1 MTNKLYSF
9 VMLLT
14 VAVSIWFNV
23 DAYSSP
29 TSQSNYTQVRNES
42 DFQLK
47 FDDFAG
53 AGSLSLKP
61 GESVE
66 FYVKPGTHT
75 TTGHSVSV
83 NNVYDTELVVY
94 SYEITFDAGQ
104 MVTVQDPTIFDI
116 LTNDLSGNS
125 WVGALESAD
134 KESVNVSISFSN
146 DGAVVID
153 SGTDGKVNGFYS
165 ETTRN
170 AKEISRSFVV
180 TKKTEEETVDW
191 PYSKIYGHLYEL
203 NNLLHLNFGVNDQ
216 WIPFRP
222 AVIDEMNGVSKPSPV
237 RSQRKFRI
245 NLSEKPAI
253 IDDMPMMSRE
263 SGRTAGKSHV
273 TSSQSQLSPRSLAG
287 TANANRTSKAASK
300 LLRKVVPTNY
310 RITKRK
316 LTPDVEVTL
325 VPEERGVIVFQE
337 TAPAMKGGKTS
348 GQLSIFMWIK
358 NNESKA
364 LKLDRVVYS
373 NSQITRS
380 WSVAPNRGTKAP
392 NPIPVGEVTMWQNGR
407 DYNEMGKVLPL
418 SQPFPKWQTIK
429 LYFRGYPRPVV
440 LTRPLRPY
448 RGSALEFPARP
459 EHLGVNEYWSGRTL
473 HGSGGSQVFGL
484 DLGVRGWDGK
494 KWNPHRPGTNGSKN
508 SDYRCYGKPI
518 YAMADGVV
526 LRFRNNHSENA
537 KPGVKNYEI
546 VEGNHFWI
554 DHGELVVLY
563 AHFQKRSLNR
573 TLLREGAMVKKGD
586 FLGLTGNSGNSSA
599 PHLHLHAVKGD
610 KAWSRDFRPM
620 RLTGAE
626 VVGSARMTNPTVT
639 HKWEKLNKRNLPK
652 ESTLIRPNVGLHWA
666 EYTRHGLRGSYYQGE
681 FDKMAKAGYYPE
693 WVNGY
698 EVNNTTYFNVIFRP
712 SNGRRWVARHGIN
725 GAQFQREF
733 NRWTKAG
740 FRPITVDSY
749 VSNGKVR
756 YAAVFMKIP
765 GPAYRVY
772 HGASQLVH
780 QLRFN
785 LWAKQGW
792 TPTHVSVVTLNGK
805 NYFTAI
811 YEKKRVGG
819 FYHLAGMSGAQYQ
832 MEFNKKAKQGFEPV
846 YIDVYNDG
854 TRPRFSVIW
863 YKNPPFQ
870 SYAAR
875 HGLTGRQFQLVFNNN
890 IRAGRLTRCIA
901 GYAYR
906 GKAYFAGL
914 WTKQQTKKAVVIR
927 PVVKPKPTMIRKPT
941 AKQPV
946 APPTPTLVKPKPTMI
961 RKPTAKQPVAPPTP
975 TVVRKPKV

>member
-1 MTNKLYSF
+1 MKNSLIRYLA
-9 VMLLT
+9 LLLL
-14 VAVSIWFNV
+14 AI
-23 DAYSSP
+23 SS
-29 TSQSNYTQVRNES
+29 SLVCQAESGISVKNSNTQIRNES
-42 DFQLK
+42 AFLLK
-47 FDDFAG
+47 FDNFAG
-53 AGSLSLKP
+53 TGSLSLQP
-61 GESVE
+61 EEVVE
-66 FYVKPGTHT
+66 RYLAPKTYT
-75 TTGHSVSV
+75 TTGQLYSV
-83 NNVYDTELVVY
+83 NNVYGTEILVY
-94 SYEITFDAGQ
+94 SNTITFEAGQ
-104 MVTVQDPTIFDI
+104 VIRVYDPTVYE
-116 LTNDLSGNS
+116 LLSS
-125 WVGALESAD
+125 DHTSSHWLGAVEDVD
-134 KESVNVSISFSN
+134 KEPVNYSISFSGN
-146 DGAVVID
+146 GTVAIS
-153 SGTDGKVNGFYS
+153 SGSDNEINGFYT
-165 ETTRN
+165 ETARN
-170 AKEISRSFVV
+170 ANEISRSFTIT
-180 TKKTEEETVDW
+180 TKTDERKSHW

-203 NNLLHLNFGVNDQ
+203 NNLLYLNFDETAQ
-216 WIPFRP
+216 WMRFRL
-222 AVIDEMNGVSKPSPV
+222 VEIDETNGVSDTLPV
-237 RSQRKFRI
+237 HAQRKFRI
-245 NLSEKPAI
+245 DLSENPAV
-253 IDDMPMMSRE
+253 IDSIPMMTKATDRV
-263 SGRTAGKSHV
+263 TAESHV
-273 TSSQSQLSPRSLAG
+273 TSSQIQSSPGSVAG
-287 TANANRTSKAASK
+287 TSKAASK
-300 LLRKVVPTNY
+300 LLRTVVPTNY
-310 RITKRK
+310 KITKRK
-316 LTPDVEVTL
+316 LTPNVKVTL
-325 VPEERGVIVFQE
+325 VPEERGAIVFQE
-337 TAPAMKGGKTS
+337 TAPAAKGGKTS

-364 LKLDRVVYS
+364 LKLDKVVYS
-373 NSQITRS
+373 NSQITGS
-380 WSVAPNRGTKAP
+380 WSVAPNGGTKAP
-392 NPIPVGEVTMWQNGR
+392 NPIPAGKQTMWQNGR

-448 RGSALEFPARP
+448 RGSTLAFPGRA

-484 DLGVRGWDGK
+484 DLSVHGWNGK
-494 KWNPHRPGTNGSKN
+494 KWSRLRPGTNGSKN
-508 SDYRCYGKPI
+508 SDYRCYGKPV
-518 YAMADGVV
+518 YAMANGVV
-526 LRFRNNHSENA
+526 LSFKNNHKENA
-537 KPGVKNYEI
+537 KPGVKDYTD
-546 VEGNHFWI
+546 VGGNHFWI
-554 DHGELVVLY
+554 DHGELVVSY
-563 AHFQKRSLNR
+563 AHFQKGSLNK
-573 TLLREGAMVKKGD
+573 TLLREGAKVKKGD
-586 FLGLTGNSGNSSA
+586 FLGLTGNSGNSSG

-626 VVGSARMTNPTVT
+626 VVGSAQMSNPTIT
-639 HKWEKLNKRNLPK
+639 RNWEKLNKRSLPK
-652 ESTLIRPNVGLHWA
+652 TTSLIRPNLGLRWA

-681 FDKMAKAGYYPE
+681 FDKMTKAGYYPE

-875 HGLTGRQFQLVFNNN
+875 HGLSGRQFQLVFNNN

-914 WTKQQTKKAVVIR
+914 WTKQRIKKL
-927 PVVKPKPTMIRKPT
+927 PTT
-941 AKQPV
+941 
-946 APPTPTLVKPKPTMI
+946 PPTI
-961 RKPTAKQPVAPPTP
+961 A
-975 TVVRKPKV
+975 PKVTIVPKTKVQPRMVVVGR